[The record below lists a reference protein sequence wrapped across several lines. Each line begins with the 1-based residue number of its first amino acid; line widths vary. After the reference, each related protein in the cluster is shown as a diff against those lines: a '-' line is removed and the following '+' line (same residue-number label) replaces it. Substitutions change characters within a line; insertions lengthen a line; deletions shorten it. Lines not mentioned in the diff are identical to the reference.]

1 MAWTDPTQRSTGELI
16 TQSIYNTD
24 IIDNLVYLIGAVE
37 PDLTNRSGGAVEEG
51 DVVIADPNNDNSF
64 KTTTTAS
71 DEGVIGVVRESLA
84 NLETGRIAMAGI
96 VVVKVQGNVTRG
108 NFLVTSTTAG
118 RAADGGTLRAS
129 ATFARALTSYSG
141 GGAGTV
147 YALLL
152 PGSGGAVPKNGVFYT
167 TDSSVPAGYTEY
179 TAARGRMIVGLPSGG
194 TVAGTVGTA
203 LSNLE
208 NRTHTHVYTDVPQHR
223 HAITVRAN
231 TPAGAPPAGSGNT
244 GGPWT
249 AYTEYE
255 GVVSPS
261 TQATNHMMPYIQL
274 LAIKKS

>member
-1 MAWTDPTQRSTGELI
+1 MAWTDPAQRSTGELI

-24 IIDNLVYLIGAVE
+24 IIDNLAYLIGAIE
-37 PDLTNRSGGAVEEG
+37 PELTNRSGGAVEEG
-51 DVVIADPNNDNSF
+51 DVAIADPSNDNAF

-84 NLETGRIAMAGI
+84 NLESGRIAMAGI

-108 NFLVTSTTAG
+108 NYLVTSTTAG

-152 PGSGGAVPKNGVFYT
+152 PGSGGAVPKNGVFFT
-167 TDSSVPAGYTEY
+167 TDASVPAGYTEY
-179 TAARGRMIVGLPSGG
+179 TAARGRVIVGNPSGG
-194 TVAGTVGTA
+194 TGAGTVGTA

-208 NRTHTHVYTDVPQHR
+208 DRTHTHVYTTVPSHAHTYDVGNYVSSVNLKAASSNSSTNGSPSTS
-223 HAITVRAN
+223 TV
-231 TPAGAPPAGSGNT
+231 GS
-244 GGPWT
+244 
-249 AYTEYE
+249 A
-255 GVVSPS
+255 SPS
-261 TQATNHMMPYIQL
+261 TQATSHMMPYIQL